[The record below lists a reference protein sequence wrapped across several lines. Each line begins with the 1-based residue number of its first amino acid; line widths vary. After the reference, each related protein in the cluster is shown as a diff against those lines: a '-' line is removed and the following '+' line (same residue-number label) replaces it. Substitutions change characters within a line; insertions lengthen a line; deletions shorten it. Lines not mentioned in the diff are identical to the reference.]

1 MQQLKS
7 GFKRTIDWNKYL
19 TKVTTQAPNPYL
31 DFSTEPSFQG
41 LFGLS
46 FEDRTVSVKY
56 CLLKVEL
63 KVITNGKEFLDQ
75 PVKSN
80 LKTFDN
86 IRKIAK
92 GQGDDGTTVCLLDY
106 NYSNS
111 YYQMIAI

>member
-1 MQQLKS
+1 MEQISNKS
-7 GFKRTIDWNKYL
+7 NNTSAKPIFRFLNWTKFSRTFWFI
-19 TKVTTQAPNPYL
+19 
-31 DFSTEPSFQG
+31 
-41 LFGLS
+41 

-63 KVITNGKEFLDQ
+63 KVITNGKKFLDQ